1 MDISK
6 KNRERKCT
14 IADRKLG
21 KSEPRRMES
30 KIDEAALDAKLA
42 AIRETNRQFF

>member
-6 KNRERKCT
+6 KDRERKCT
-14 IADRKLG
+14 IG
-21 KSEPRRMES
+21 KSEPWRMES